1 MADRRHGRWLML
13 PIIPIGIDIFQDA
26 LSTVSGWAW
35 DKVVQG
41 VFTWFAQGLMLLI
54 EVVWNFLDVATTPH
68 LTDDWFVNGVVAS
81 LAPIALFVTVAMM
94 LMTAIQAALSG
105 RPELIGD
112 AVASGVRAIVGT
124 AFTLVVMDTLIRF
137 ADVVSD
143 TVWTQS
149 RPDIRTV
156 VDSIVAGVLGGK
168 GWGATFLGPVALLL
182 GMIGMLVTAVLL
194 FMRSVMLYFVAGFA
208 PLVWS
213 SCSTADDARQ
223 RPQTRPHDS
232 RAGAGQ
238 AGDRHHVVDRDASRR
253 RRAVRRRRQRWRRR
267 SDRDAADRVLR
278 VRCRRTVALGGLQ
291 AAAVGGRS
299 GNALR
304 RGRWLGTFRDVRR
317 QRGDVGAVDRP
328 VGRCRY

>member
-1 MADRRHGRWLML
+1 ML
-13 PIIPIGIDIFQDA
+13 PIIPGVPNPIDIFTDA
-26 LSTVSGWAW
+26 VSAAAGWAW

-54 EVVWNFLDVATTPH
+54 EVVWNFLDGATTPH

-81 LAPIALFVTVAMM
+81 LAPIALFVTIAMM

-168 GWGATFLGPVALLL
+168 GWGATFLGPIA
-182 GMIGMLVTAVLL
+182 
-194 FMRSVMLYFVAGFA
+194 
-208 PLVWS
+208 
-213 SCSTADDARQ
+213 
-223 RPQTRPHDS
+223 
-232 RAGAGQ
+232 
-238 AGDRHHVVDRDASRR
+238 
-253 RRAVRRRRQRWRRR
+253 
-267 SDRDAADRVLR
+267 
-278 VRCRRTVALGGLQ
+278 
-291 AAAVGGRS
+291 
-299 GNALR
+299 
-304 RGRWLGTFRDVRR
+304 
-317 QRGDVGAVDRP
+317 
-328 VGRCRY
+328 